1 VFATAKGGPRRCVL
15 DAPATPAKPT
25 PSATSSLDLDRRG
38 QLEAPPVAGRDAD
51 LGVLVGGDR
60 RF

>member
-1 VFATAKGGPRRCVL
+1 VTEAARLQRQ
-15 DAPATPAKPT
+15 ARQARPARPAKPT
-25 PSATSSLDLDRRG
+25 PSATLDLDRRG
-38 QLEAPPVAGRDAD
+38 QLEAPPVAGRDAE